1 MFKPKDYDNV
11 KTLDEF
17 EQIELGGHYM
27 TIMKLAESKN
37 KNGGDMI
44 IVAFDFDQRDKQT
57 GYFKTMFLDDVRPD
71 KKWPFQGTQ
80 YINALDNRTGNCS
93 RSFKTFCTCV
103 ERSNPGFTI
112 DWDAKDFGT
121 QFKGKMIGG
130 VFGKVEDEYN
140 GKTSLRVRLRWF
152 TDYKTAGNA
161 KAPETKLLPTNTP
174 APAPAPAPAPENDDL
189 PF

>member
-11 KTLDEF
+11 KTADEF
-17 EQIELGGHYM
+17 EQVEVGGHYM
-27 TIMKLAESKN
+27 TIMKLAEAKN

-80 YINALDNRTGNCS
+80 YINVLDNRTGNCS
-93 RSFKTFCTCV
+93 RNFKSFCTCV

-112 DWDAKDFGT
+112 DWDAKDFGA

-152 TDYKTAGNA
+152 TDYKTVGNA
-161 KAPETKLLPTNTP
+161 KVPETRFLPTNTP
-174 APAPAPAPAPENDDL
+174 APASAPVPAPEDDDL